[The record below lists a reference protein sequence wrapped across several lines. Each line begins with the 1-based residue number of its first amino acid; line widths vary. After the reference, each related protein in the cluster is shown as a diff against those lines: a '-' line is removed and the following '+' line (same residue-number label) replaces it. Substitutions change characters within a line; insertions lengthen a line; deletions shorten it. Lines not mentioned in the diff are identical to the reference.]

1 MAKLGLSD
9 WAKVA
14 EIAAAA
20 GVIISLVFVGFELR
34 SSTAATEA
42 ATRQAM
48 NQNDMAFLALQIDSS
63 VLAVANTK
71 RRAGEELTALEIDQL
86 VREQYI
92 NFASFHYSYR
102 EYQRGAL
109 DAQAWR
115 RHENI
120 VRKVIQNGHYT
131 KIMWARYREDY
142 TPGFQALVDSFLAE

>member
-14 EIAAAA
+14 EIAAAV

-42 ATRQAM
+42 ATRQAVIR
-48 NQNDMAFLALQIDSS
+48 NDMQYLALQIDSS
-63 VLAVANTK
+63 VLAVASTK
-71 RRAGEELTALEIDQL
+71 RRAGEELTALEVDQL

-109 DAQAWR
+109 DAESWR

-120 VRKVIQNGHYT
+120 ARKVIQNGDYA
-131 KIMWARYREDY
+131 KMMWARKREGF
-142 TPGFQALVDSFLAE
+142 TPEFRALVDSFLAE

>member
-42 ATRQAM
+42 ATRQAVI
-48 NQNDMAFLALQIDSS
+48 QNDMQYLALQIDSS
-63 VLAVANTK
+63 MLAVASTK
-71 RRAGEELTALEIDQL
+71 RRAGEELTALEVDQL
-86 VREQYI
+86 VREQYV
-92 NFASFHYSYR
+92 NFASFHYSSR
-102 EYQRGAL
+102 EYRIGAL
-109 DAQAWR
+109 DADAWR
-115 RHENI
+115 RHEKI
-120 VRKVIQNGHYT
+120 VRKVIRNNDYA

-142 TPGFQALVDSFLAE
+142 APGFQTLVDSFLTE